1 MLYNGISIDLKKG
14 NLKYQS
20 RAMASLFRG
29 FRKVWERSYK
39 NCDRFFSL
47 ILLCQCIKK
56 VILNI
61 KSVPWHHFLRV
72 LEKFERGLIRI
83 AIVFFHQK
91 IKLSFLGIEL
101 PLLIFYSYFCIF
113 TILYNILLRFYPY
126 KVASACN
133 ECSWFCFHMKGFNY

>member
-1 MLYNGISIDLKKG
+1 MSMYKKG
-14 NLKYQS
+14 NLKYQKC
-20 RAMASLFRG
+20 AMASLFRG

-39 NCDRFFSL
+39 NCDSFFD
-47 ILLCQCIKK
+47 
-56 VILNI
+56 
-61 KSVPWHHFLRV
+61 P
-72 LEKFERGLIRI
+72 
-83 AIVFFHQK
+83 K

-133 ECSWFCFHMKGFNY
+133 ECTLGDWFWIDWGVLFEKNSLKDCSALLLSLFTGPLSTWIDYIISFALLVVYSF

>member
-1 MLYNGISIDLKKG
+1 MPWHHFLGVLEKFGRDLIRIAIDFFHL
-14 NLKYQS
+14 
-20 RAMASLFRG
+20 LF
-29 FRKVWERSYK
+29 
-39 NCDRFFSL
+39 
-47 ILLCQCIKK
+47 QCIKK

-61 KSVPWHHFLRV
+61 KSVPWHHFLGV

-133 ECSWFCFHMKGFNY
+133 VSATSNISSFFSLKKHS